1 MVQEPEALLKEQFQK
16 FNIQFYIPSHI
27 SEGAAQ
33 PHSPCWIWSLFIMPS
48 SNQQLAQIAFP
59 YFSALAAFSLFPTK
73 SSPLSFVS

>member
-1 MVQEPEALLKEQFQK
+1 MQEPEALLKEQFQK

-48 SNQQLAQIAFP
+48 SNQQLA
-59 YFSALAAFSLFPTK
+59 
-73 SSPLSFVS
+73 